1 MTKKAV
7 LLLWFLVLLLGGDSA
22 YGRPNEVEK
31 QKENTPF
38 AKPAQPQTAPV
49 QYPTGLVALNFSG
62 ADLIEVIH
70 VLAQHLELNYTIDP
84 RVKGSVTIYSA
95 NPIKKEDLLP
105 VFHQV
110 LRMNNAVAVK
120 AGDLYRIVPIKDG
133 MGLARPVRQAAEDS
147 YA

>member
-7 LLLWFLVLLLGGDSA
+7 LLLWVIVLILGGGTA
-22 YGRPNEVEK
+22 YGKPNGLVK
-31 QKENTPF
+31 QKEKTPS

-49 QYPTGLVALNFSG
+49 QHPAGLVSLNFSG
-62 ADLIEVIH
+62 ADLVEVIH
-70 VLAQHLELNYTIDP
+70 VLAQHLKINYTIDP

-120 AGDLYRIVPIKDG
+120 AGDL
-133 MGLARPVRQAAEDS
+133 
-147 YA
+147 